1 MICKVCGHNIQETNK
16 FCSYCGT
23 PVETE
28 EEHQAAEIVPEERFE
43 TIKVQSVEEQ
53 NRNESPAEED
63 TVPFEEPKTVISD
76 EKTGE
81 WKETPQGEF
90 SSQTTQEESR
100 WENHTASNPSSES
113 TVGTKSP
120 GTGFFGFLGNLGAA
134 FEPFFQKMLQIKNIW
149 LYIFL
154 GLVVLDGFG
163 AFFIGGMFGAL
174 TGSRFGALGGSFG
187 GFIVAALGLGLGY
200 LIYKAILRSACN
212 KAGVMIYDK
221 EFKLRALISVA
232 IVWLGQKIGYGHF
245 LPGIIML
252 LVEISLITA
261 IFSPVTP
268 EGNEGKFFKRL
279 LIIQLIIFLILFL
292 IAVGITACSV
302 FLMTAFH

>member
-1 MICKVCGHNIQETNK
+1 MICKVCGHNTQETNK

-23 PVETE
+23 PIEAET
-28 EEHQAAEIVPEERFE
+28 VPEEKFE

-53 NRNESPAEED
+53 NRNESPAEEN
-63 TVPFEEPKTVISD
+63 TVPLEESKAVISD
-76 EKTGE
+76 EQTGE
-81 WKETPQGEF
+81 WKEVPQGEF
-90 SSQTTQEESR
+90 SSQTTQEKSQ
-100 WENHTASNPSSES
+100 WENHTESNSSSQS

-120 GTGFFGFLGNLGAA
+120 GTGFFGFLANLGAA
-134 FEPFFQKMLQIKNIW
+134 FEPFFQKILQIKNIW

-154 GLVVLDGFG
+154 GLVLLDGFG

-187 GFIVAALGLGLGY
+187 GFIVAAIGLGVGY
-200 LIYKAILRSACN
+200 LIQKAILRSACN
-212 KAGVMIYDK
+212 KAGVMISD
-221 EFKLRALISVA
+221 EDFKLRTLISIA
-232 IVWLGQKIGYGHF
+232 IVWLVQKISYGHI
-245 LPGIIML
+245 LIGIIML

-279 LIIQLIIFLILFL
+279 LIIQFIIFLVVFF
-292 IAVGITACSV
+292 IALGITACSV
-302 FLMTAFH
+302 FFMTRFH